1 MIVVPTEFHG
11 PEIESYSISIEE
23 IDWWSKQLR
32 VEASGS
38 KKAYAWIRLNLS
50 YHDARGK
57 VIQPTIMNN
66 ELLYCNLSKI
76 HSFFSG
82 ECGLCWNWW
91 KDYSVLTRNHRS
103 HSPHGTLFFLSSE
116 NRFSFRSLNRLSIHI
131 RVPKNMIH

>member
-1 MIVVPTEFHG
+1 MMVVPTEFHG

-32 VEASGS
+32 IEASGS
-38 KKAYAWIRLNLS
+38 KQAQAWIRLNLLVTMT
-50 YHDARGK
+50 HAEKLLNER
-57 VIQPTIMNN
+57 QTLFN
-66 ELLYCNLSKI
+66 ELLCWNVSKM

-82 ECGLCWNWW
+82 ECGNWW

-131 RVPKNMIH
+131 RVPKKN